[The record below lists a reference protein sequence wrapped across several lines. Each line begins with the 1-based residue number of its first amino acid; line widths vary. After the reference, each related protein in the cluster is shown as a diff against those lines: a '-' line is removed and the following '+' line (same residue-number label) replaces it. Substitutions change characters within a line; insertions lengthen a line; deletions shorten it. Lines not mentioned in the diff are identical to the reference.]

1 LPESKQSLSTLTRVS
16 WVSSKGA
23 HINHLTR
30 FTRSVFLAAGV
41 VFSIH
46 QAASAL
52 DGKIVDATTG
62 AAIGDAVVTL
72 GGSPVKSTADG
83 RFHVDGSA
91 AEVQARA
98 AGYRAT
104 AVAVSALA
112 SSNGT
117 IRLTRFEPK
126 ALYLTVYGI
135 GSKALRDGA
144 LKLIREGHANALVID
159 IKGDRGLVNY
169 PSAVPLVSAVGA
181 RKLTTISDLPAL
193 VQSLHSTGIY
203 AIARIVVFK
212 DDPLANAKPELAVK
226 LPNGR
231 LFRDREHL
239 AWVDPFQHAVWDYN
253 ISIAVEAARAGFD
266 EIQFDYL
273 RFPDSPQS
281 LRLAKP
287 ANRASRVEAIR
298 GFLAEA
304 KRRLTPY
311 NVFLAADFFGY
322 VCWNLD
328 DTGIGQQ
335 LAEIAESADYL
346 SPMLYPSGFQFGI
359 PGYKNPVSH
368 PYEIVRRTLD
378 EAREQLN
385 IPAKRFRPW
394 LQAFKDYAFD
404 RRLFDADEVA
414 AQIKAAK
421 DFGADGWMLWNAHN
435 TYEGAGLAALNPT
448 PQEVQSW
455 LAQEDRLSPESSSCF

>member
-1 LPESKQSLSTLTRVS
+1 MPTR
-16 WVSSKGA
+16 WVSSFKGA
-23 HINHLTR
+23 HINRLNC
-30 FTRSVFLAAGV
+30 FAWSVFLAAGV
-41 VFSIH
+41 FLSIN
-46 QAASAL
+46 QSALAL

-62 AAIGDAVVTL
+62 SAITDATVTL
-72 GGSPVKSTADG
+72 GSAVVKSAGDG
-83 RFHVDGSA
+83 RFHIDGSA
-91 AEVQARA
+91 GEVRARA

-104 AVAVSALA
+104 AVPTAALA
-112 SSNGT
+112 SANGT

-135 GSKALRDGA
+135 GSKSLREGA
-144 LKLIREGHANALVID
+144 LKLIRDGHANALVID
-159 IKGDRGLVNY
+159 LKGDRGLVDY
-169 PSAVPLVSAVGA
+169 PSALPLVSAVGA

-193 VQSLHSTGIY
+193 VQSLHASGIY

-212 DDPLANAKPELAVK
+212 DDPLASAKPELAIK
-226 LPNGR
+226 TRNGR
-231 LFRDREHL
+231 LYRDRERL
-239 AWVDPFQHAVWDYN
+239 AWTDPFRHEVWDYN

-273 RFPDSPQS
+273 RFPDSAQS
-281 LRLAKP
+281 LVLSKP
-287 ANRASRVEAIR
+287 ASRASRVEAIR

-304 KRRLTPY
+304 HRRLTPY

-335 LAEIAESADYL
+335 LVEIAESADYL

-359 PGYKNPVSH
+359 PGFKKPVLY

-378 EAREQLN
+378 RARERLG
-385 IPAKRFRPW
+385 IPANRFRPW

-404 RRLFDADEVA
+404 RRIFDADEVA
-414 AQIKAAK
+414 AQIRAAK
-421 DFGADGWMLWNAHN
+421 DFGANGWMLWNAHN
-435 TYEGAGLAALNPT
+435 TYEGAGLAAVDRPPADDN
-448 PQEVQSW
+448 SW
-455 LAQEDRLSPESSSCF
+455 LAQADRYSADSSSCF

>member
-1 LPESKQSLSTLTRVS
+1 MC
-16 WVSSKGA
+16 A
-23 HINHLTR
+23 HINHLSCL
-30 FTRSVFLAAGV
+30 TRSVFLAAGMIL
-41 VFSIH
+41 SIN

-62 AAIGDAVVTL
+62 FGIADATVTL
-72 GGSPVKSTADG
+72 GGSSARSDG
-83 RFHVDGSA
+83 DGHFHLDGSA
-91 AEVQARA
+91 AAVQARA
-98 AGYRAT
+98 PGYRAT
-104 AVAVSALA
+104 AVPVDTLS
-112 SSNGT
+112 SSNGA

-135 GSKALRDGA
+135 GSKSLRDGA
-144 LKLIREGHANALVID
+144 LKLISDGHANALVID
-159 IKGDRGLVNY
+159 LKGDRGLVDY
-169 PSAVPLVSAVGA
+169 PSAVPIAAAIGA

-193 VQSLHSTGIY
+193 VQSLHSSGIY

-212 DDPLANAKPELAVK
+212 DDLLANANPDLAVK
-226 LPNGR
+226 LLNGR
-231 LFRDREHL
+231 IYRDRERL
-239 AWVDPFQHAVWDYN
+239 AWTDPFRREVWDYN

-287 ANRASRVEAIR
+287 ANRAARVDAIK

-304 KRRLTPY
+304 RRRLTPY

-335 LAEIAESADYL
+335 LADIAESADYL

-378 EAREQLN
+378 QARERLG

-404 RRLFDADEVA
+404 RRVFDADEVA
-414 AQIKAAK
+414 AQIRAAG
-421 DFGADGWMLWNAHN
+421 DFGSDGWMLWNAHN
-435 TYEGAGLAALNPT
+435 TYEGAGLAALDRQPDD
-448 PQEVQSW
+448 EGSW
-455 LAQEDRLSPESSSCF
+455 QAQADSSSAVSSSCF

>member
-1 LPESKQSLSTLTRVS
+1 LPCSREPGEFCF
-16 WVSSKGA
+16 KGA
-23 HINHLTR
+23 HINHLSS
-30 FTRSVFLAAGV
+30 FGLSAFLAAGIILSV
-41 VFSIH
+41 N
-46 QAASAL
+46 QAASAI
-52 DGKIVDATTG
+52 DGTIIDATTG
-62 AAIGDAVVTL
+62 AAIADATVTL
-72 GGSPVKSTADG
+72 GGASVKSAGDG
-83 RFHVDGSA
+83 RFHLDGSA
-91 AEVQARA
+91 TDVQARA

-104 AVAVSALA
+104 GVPVATLA
-112 SSNGT
+112 SANGA
-117 IRLTRFEPK
+117 IRLTRLEPT

-135 GSKALRDGA
+135 GSKSLRDGA
-144 LKLIREGHANALVID
+144 LKLIRDGHANALVID
-159 IKGDRGLVNY
+159 LKGDRGLVDY

-193 VQSLHSTGIY
+193 VKSLHASGIY

-212 DDPLANAKPELAVK
+212 DDPLANAKPELAIK
-226 LPNGR
+226 TRNGR
-231 LFRDREHL
+231 LYRDRERL
-239 AWVDPFQHAVWDYN
+239 AWTDPFRHEVWDYN

-273 RFPDSPQS
+273 RFPDSAQA
-281 LRLAKP
+281 LVLAKP
-287 ANRASRVEAIR
+287 ATRALRVEAIK

-304 KRRLTPY
+304 HRRLIPY

-322 VCWNLD
+322 VCWNHD

-359 PGYKNPVSH
+359 PGYKNPVTH

-378 EAREQLN
+378 EARERLG

-404 RRLFDADEVA
+404 RRVFDADEVA
-414 AQIKAAK
+414 AQIRAAK
-421 DFGADGWMLWNAHN
+421 DFGSDGWMLWNAHN
-435 TYEGAGLAALNPT
+435 TYEGAGLAALSHRPAD
-448 PQEVQSW
+448 EESW
-455 LAQEDRLSPESSSCF
+455 QAQADAYSADSSSCF